1 MEANM
6 THGRLRHLKTLW
18 SGGFERNTG
27 RLVEICTDRQVCS
40 FSRAIIQRVNKDGG
54 ARGAA
59 ANKSITFSAM
69 GVRRNLAPRLPAEV
83 IHEAA
88 KLAREI

>member
-1 MEANM
+1 M
-6 THGRLRHLKTLW
+6 
-18 SGGFERNTG
+18 F
-27 RLVEICTDRQVCS
+27 I
-40 FSRAIIQRVNKDGG
+40 FSRAIIQCVSKDGG

-59 ANKSITFSAM
+59 ANESITFSAM
-69 GVRRNLAPRLPAEV
+69 GVRRNLEPRLPAEV